1 MSSVKLQL
9 NFLDKVA
16 CLLTCIGEIV
26 NTSHSRVASVTSRL
40 PSLGSRESDPASRD
54 HVKLPDRA
62 DIRIMSKRLKVLPV

>member
-1 MSSVKLQL
+1 MSSAKLQV

-26 NTSHSRVASVTSRL
+26 NISHPRVANVTSRL

-54 HVKLPDRA
+54 HVNLRDRA
-62 DIRIMSKRLKVLPV
+62 DIRNKKEDEVLPV